1 MDEITM
7 KERRNRSDRRG
18 TNFKKDTG
26 FRCNRRFRADRRLNS
41 IKAEWIPLNHISL
54 HPATRL
60 VFSKS

>member
-1 MDEITM
+1 M
-7 KERRNRSDRRG
+7 KERRKRKDRRG
-18 TNFKKDTG
+18 SDLSKDSG

-41 IKAEWIPLNHISL
+41 IKAEWIPINHINL

>member
-1 MDEITM
+1 M
-7 KERRNRSDRRG
+7 KERRKRSDRRG

-41 IKAEWIPLNHISL
+41 IKAEWIPINRINI

-60 VFSKS
+60 VFSKA